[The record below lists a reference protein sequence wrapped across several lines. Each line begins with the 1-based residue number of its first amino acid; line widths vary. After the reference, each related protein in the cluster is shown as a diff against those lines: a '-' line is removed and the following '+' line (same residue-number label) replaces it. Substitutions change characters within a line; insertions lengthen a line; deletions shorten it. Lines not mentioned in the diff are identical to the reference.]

1 MIAQPAPR
9 AQGRR
14 AEHASDTRTALVSA
28 ARRLFATE
36 GYDGTGTE
44 QIVAEARVTR
54 GALYHHF
61 RDKADLFRAVMEEA
75 AGEVAL
81 RLTGDR
87 LDEVSASPLEDVW
100 TGVSAFLD
108 VCVDGD
114 FQRIVLIDGPR
125 VLGAEAWDQLV
136 ERYGR
141 SLLEEWLNRAI
152 AAGDIE
158 PVPVTALARLL
169 IAMLTEASLAIAR
182 AADPAAARD
191 EMAATLSRL
200 LTGLRPP

>member
-1 MIAQPAPR
+1 MITQP
-9 AQGRR
+9 QGRR
-14 AEHASDTRTALVSA
+14 AEHATDTRTALLSA

-75 AGEVAL
+75 AGDVARQL
-81 RLTGDR
+81 IGDQ
-87 LDEVSASPLEDVW
+87 LDAVTRSPLEDVQ

-108 VCVDGD
+108 VCVGGD

-125 VLGAEAWDQLV
+125 VLGDDAWDQLV

-141 SLLEEWLNRAI
+141 SLLEEWLTRAVT
-152 AAGDIE
+152 AGDIE
-158 PVPVTALARLL
+158 PVPVRSLARLL

-182 AADPAAARD
+182 ASDPAATRT
-191 EMAATLSRL
+191 EMGATLARL
-200 LTGLRPP
+200 LNGLRR